1 MLECPQWRGLT
12 DEWQPLGLNGGK
24 KLRGHSPYVGSAMF
38 SDIFAYGGKNIYQ
51 RNKVL
56 VLFQGKYEG

>member
-1 MLECPQWRGLT
+1 
-12 DEWQPLGLNGGK
+12 
-24 KLRGHSPYVGSAMF
+24 MF